1 MQSGV
6 PAGGNLAVGRG
17 MPLGAGIVD
26 YIASA
31 PEQRIWY
38 ILRHEKPFA
47 NTITGGSVDFFDAST
62 SSPQD
67 GNVER
72 ANTIAEPQIFF
83 VFGLTFRV
91 EARVIGADLE
101 LLLDSLY
108 LSLLVNQRLELGPIN
123 VAHAP
128 CGGGPVV
135 TGATTVAATTFQSAT
150 NGLPSGQLVNWFPVP
165 IVLKGGEF
173 FRAKVDVMVTLAAL
187 TATRR
192 CELGQHGILFRR
204 AVSQ

>member
-1 MQSGV
+1 MQQGI
-6 PAGGNLAVGRG
+6 PAGGSLAVGRG

-26 YIASA
+26 YIASS

-38 ILRHEKPFA
+38 ILRHEKAFTTA
-47 NTITGGSVDFFDAST
+47 LTGGSVDFFDTAT

-72 ANTIAEPQIFF
+72 QNTIAEPQIFF

-91 EARVIGADLE
+91 EARVTVADLE

-108 LSLLVNQRLELGPIN
+108 LSFLVNQRLELGPIN
-123 VAHAP
+123 VAHTP
-128 CGGGPVV
+128 CGGGPFGNS
-135 TGATTVAATTFQSAT
+135 TATTVNIVT
-150 NGLPSGQLVNWFPVP
+150 NGMPSGQLVNWFPIPLV
-165 IVLKGGEF
+165 IKGGEF

-187 TATRR
+187 AATRR